1 MLRVSKLN
9 IAEHDGVWHHSFC
22 TCLYRAGTDASFFP
36 HGGAIPHC
44 ILPYISL
51 NYIKQL
57 WNSFLGK
64 SLEMGLYLV
73 LPWNCY
79 QPFIFHPISSMFFSC
94 PSKELPMASDGL
106 AWEGVRK
113 GKKRLVVTCFVMF
126 CPVSGIGLWMLP
138 AFFWGVPGISN
149 TPRINSPWGNPK
161 EWHSAWLSLGS
172 VPNLSFFPL
181 FLPPSIFFSARS
193 IWLRLFFSCF
203 VLFLGWLGGCGSYF
217 FIRRVPDI
225 SHTPRIISSLVEI
238 IQNGIQHDYF
248 LEVVPTCP
256 NLSCFP
262 LFHASSFQQEA
273 FGCDCYCHVLSCF
286 CAGWAVAAATFLF
299 EWFQTSHIPLG

>member
-1 MLRVSKLN
+1 MMVFGTIRSAHVC
-9 IAEHDGVWHHSFC
+9 IALGQMHRFSPWRCHPTLHP
-22 TCLYRAGTDASFFP
+22 T
-36 HGGAIPHC
+36 
-44 ILPYISL
+44 LPYISL

-138 AFFWGVPGISN
+138 AFFEGFR
-149 TPRINSPWGNPK
+149 TSP
-161 EWHSAWLSLGS
+161 
-172 VPNLSFFPL
+172 
-181 FLPPSIFFSARS
+181 
-193 IWLRLFFSCF
+193 
-203 VLFLGWLGGCGSYF
+203 
-217 FIRRVPDI
+217 
-225 SHTPRIISSLVEI
+225 
-238 IQNGIQHDYF
+238 
-248 LEVVPTCP
+248 
-256 NLSCFP
+256 
-262 LFHASSFQQEA
+262 
-273 FGCDCYCHVLSCF
+273 
-286 CAGWAVAAATFLF
+286 
-299 EWFQTSHIPLG
+299 IPLE